1 MKKTVLGIIIF
12 FTVIFV
18 ISSKNGNLL
27 DLNKLFYYSFC
38 DTPIK
43 YKVDTVDKEFNL
55 SAEKFEK
62 YINEAVDIWE
72 VSIDKNLF
80 EFDPKGQLSINL
92 IYDERQSLAN
102 KIILL
107 EDTVNTDKQ
116 SLNPKVIEYEK
127 QSADFQ
133 QKADQLNKQVEYWNN
148 NGGAPSEEYKK
159 IIEEQKILQAEA
171 DRLNSVAQSLNISTR
186 EYNSEVYKLNQTIG
200 TFNNVLE
207 ERPEEGVFKG
217 PENRIEIYF
226 NISPTELV
234 HTLAHELGHSLGLG
248 HSQNKNAVMYFKTNQ
263 SVDLSKD
270 DIQSLQE
277 ICKDRSMLE
286 LIQNYFIEII
296 NKSTQLFSKFTQKA

>member
-1 MKKTVLGIIIF
+1 MKKIALGVIIF
-12 FTVIFV
+12 LTAVF
-18 ISSKNGNLL
+18 ISNSKSGNSLS
-27 DLNKLFYYSFC
+27 LNKLFYYSVC

-43 YKVDTVDKEFNL
+43 YKVDTVDAEFNL
-55 SAEKFEK
+55 STEKFEK
-62 YINEAVDIWE
+62 YTDDAIKIWE
-72 VSIDKNLF
+72 NSINKNLF

-92 IYDERQSLAN
+92 IYDERQSLTN
-102 KIILL
+102 KIIQL
-107 EDTVNTDKQ
+107 EDTVNADKQ
-116 SLNPKVIEYEK
+116 SLNPKVIEHEK

-159 IIEEQKILQAEA
+159 IIEEQKILQIEA

-234 HTLAHELGHSLGLG
+234 HTLTHELGHSLGLG
-248 HSQNKNAVMYFKTNQ
+248 HSQNKNAIMYFKTNQ
-263 SVDLSKD
+263 SVKLSED
-270 DIQSLQE
+270 DIQVLQE
-277 ICKDRSMLE
+277 LCKERSVIE
-286 LIQNYFIEII
+286 LMQNYFIEIL
-296 NKSTQLFSKFTQKA
+296 NKYKQLFSQFTQKA